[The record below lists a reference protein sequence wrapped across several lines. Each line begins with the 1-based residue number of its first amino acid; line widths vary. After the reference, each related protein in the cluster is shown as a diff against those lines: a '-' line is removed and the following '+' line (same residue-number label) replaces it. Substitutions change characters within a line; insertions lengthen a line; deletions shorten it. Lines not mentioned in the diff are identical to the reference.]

1 MAFCLL
7 FSTASLISIPHP
19 SPPLSLV
26 FTFLFSFLQ
35 VLSYLCVCVI
45 GEGEVLYCTATTTQ
59 DRVCVC
65 VPLSLILYFTLL
77 YSLHSFYSFTHP
89 TTHPLSYSGVH
100 RSQPLA
106 LCVCCVTQLL
116 LLLLLLLWRLIYT
129 ESNPQFFW
137 TVSSWQSKSAHTLT
151 VCLSVLRRTVHR
163 HTNIITCPFN
173 V

>member
-65 VPLSLILYFTLL
+65 VPLSLILYSTLL
-77 YSLHSFYSFTHP
+77 SSFILFIHP
-89 TTHPLSYSGVH
+89 PNHPLSYSGVH

-106 LCVCCVTQLL
+106 LCVCCVTQ
-116 LLLLLLLWRLIYT
+116 LLLLWRLIYT

-151 VCLSVLRRTVHR
+151 V
-163 HTNIITCPFN
+163 
-173 V
+173 